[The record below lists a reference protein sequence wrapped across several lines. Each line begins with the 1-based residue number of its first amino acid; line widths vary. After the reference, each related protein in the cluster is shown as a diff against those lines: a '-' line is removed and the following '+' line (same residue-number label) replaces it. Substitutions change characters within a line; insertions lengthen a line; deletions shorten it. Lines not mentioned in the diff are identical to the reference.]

1 MGGKSVG
8 DSDRNSI
15 IKGGDDKY
23 SVLDKDNA
31 FDFPQREDTGTGDVV
46 LKDTAG
52 ETTIIPENYIPL
64 GMNPPDKEASQN
76 DSFMNQSIDEVI
88 SSVDE
93 RINDILARQDELIER
108 QSGGEKV
115 EKTYLDNE
123 LDELRKNIE
132 EYIEV
137 NKDKKLSN
145 EQKQEIEEILEKFSK
160 YEESNQKYFDGKP
173 QRIFEV
179 DEKISVLT
187 RSDKDIY
194 QNLKTVAKESDKI
207 PKEHLLNYL
216 DRLLKNTEKNEVLEK
231 ITESTDEEKNKQII
245 LENPLIDHNKES
257 EKNLNKVYK
266 SIFDRTNGSIRK
278 ALDTEFR
285 YIAEYD
291 QDIKRMVS
299 KGDTSPEGVRELA
312 EKLQELKAEAF
323 KAVLGVEYE
332 KIPIEVQKSD
342 GNFAGGND
350 GIKLKIYLDDEDS
363 FDYVFETIVHELT
376 HQDQKNLQKINIQ
389 GFEDRNKLYEL
400 NSLEGGY
407 ISTFGKDYETQPIE
421 KEAHDSEKIAE
432 EVLKSIRENE
442 DAASYEDS
450 YDEDNRFDILDE
462 PNVFDLP
469 QDDGIREEINDIAG
483 EEVIVPEYYEP
494 LTGNPEDY
502 KNNKKLKR
510 NSNIR
515 ESIRKKVENLFKKK
529 NKVNIDETEFLLTE
543 NGYMRT
549 EEEVKR
555 QLDNVLNSEKNI
567 PKEHLQDYI
576 AKLFLNKE
584 SRDNFDEDV
593 ILITNEKIN
602 DQSKLDSQR
611 LEKIYERL
619 GNSFEITRKKINEE
633 IAIKLSEDEILN
645 DIILGKIIGKEYL
658 NSEFIQKYKN
668 NPEKVLNDII
678 LGKYSKEKTLTKE
691 EVNKLFKAI
700 QNTRKNIFEDYTG
713 VKFKPADMKIS
724 RLTEGN
730 VALYINGIVFVDLT
744 KSDSIQ
750 EVIDALLHETTHLEQ
765 DLIRNS
771 SEENISEQIKE
782 LYDINFSTSGYIKP
796 SQNMDAN
803 ERYKKQPIK
812 AEAFESMLTDKIIK
826 LSIEKYIKENES
838 IKKVNDK
845 YVLLDEPNAF
855 DLPQDDGIRVEI
867 KDTAGEEVIVPE
879 YYEPL
884 TGNPEDY
891 KGKKKSNNN
900 LEARQFSKRLG
911 DTPLIYG
918 TDRGRIRL
926 AKAAENSPNNNPSV
940 ANAYLSKLNL
950 GKYYEHL
957 VLLAQKFSRGD
968 LTKND
973 KEFLTTSNIFE
984 NSDDYVKKQYSK
996 VDKAANEEL
1005 LEILLNDEKV
1015 KNIFSEINEITE
1027 LSQERK
1033 ISRGETV
1040 DKIFQKINEFFEV
1053 KTNTILEKTF
1063 ERDGQIYFSLNE
1075 IVLTEDN
1082 VLNFDRLLEVF
1093 DKSSKNYNSITS
1105 SELRTVF
1112 EKYLEHPNLKFVLG
1126 KQVIELPQKTK
1137 EKIKD
1142 MVSKNNSQE
1151 LISLGKEKK
1160 LEQEMYQPDD
1170 EQARTSMDTTPP
1182 PPRKLTADEIINSV
1196 DFRYNFEKMK
1206 EYLTQRYGV
1215 ESARIIYE
1223 ELNLDNPMIKE
1234 RIKIELENEMLQREG
1249 GITDENLL
1257 AFLDEMASKYINFE
1271 KENPSEYERRNG
1283 FGGKVFVRTRE
1294 GIRKQLET
1302 VAKNRDKIPG
1312 EHLQNFLA
1320 NIFMNKEAKVILKDG
1335 AEKKTVVAS
1344 DLKLGK
1350 TYIDDIYL
1358 SSIFEMI
1365 PNKFS
1370 ETRKE
1375 MDNLLVA
1382 ELGENE
1388 YLKDFITRE
1397 AGFKKEA
1404 LTRAYSRN
1412 PDLLINMLYSLNA
1425 KQIPND
1431 VIEKLLKE
1439 IDEARGKYFEEKV
1452 GLPYNP
1458 NKIKF
1463 VENPKL
1469 RGQVAHHDQATG
1481 TITVYKSSIT
1491 TLGNLIDMLL
1501 HESQH
1506 HEQGIIATSK
1516 EKGKVSEEVREFYDL
1531 GRFAYIDGKK
1541 PTEYSLNMYKL
1552 QPIEKEAF
1560 EVMRSKEI
1568 IKALVESIIAG
1579 RETNRG
1585 SKVTKENNGSTGYGN
1600 FYGINNVS
1608 SKFDLLDKPNAF
1620 DLPQD
1625 DGVRIEIKDTANE
1638 PKIVAE
1644 HYEPLTGLP
1653 EKYKKEEKVSK
1664 NNRNIE
1670 ADVKNEKL
1678 GDSPLSYGTT
1688 SSRGYLLEA
1697 IEDSPNKNNKTADS
1711 YLGKLNEG
1719 NNYEHLIELA
1729 TKVTSKTLT
1738 SEDIEKVLDF
1748 DSSSFKTADKR
1759 YQREYEKVNSE
1770 VNRELLQEIIADKRV
1785 QKIFEKISKSAANIA
1800 SGKKT
1805 LKDEITLNNSIHDFF
1820 IAKTS
1825 IVLEKTLKGDG
1836 QVYFSITEVIAD
1848 KKGNINFDKLLNVFS
1863 PSSANYD
1870 SVTSAELRVI
1880 FQKYLDHPNLKFV
1893 IGKHVIELPSEIKEK
1908 IKKESLLFNKKYAK
1922 NMNMLDGEA
1931 SPEIA
1936 MDTYDP
1942 PLNVDDIL
1950 DSENLGRFVARVK
1963 NSILLRYGPE
1973 NFNNVKEYFNLENP
1987 IVRDM
1992 VRKDLEK
1999 ALLLSNEPVT
2009 GDNLDAFLSKNILE
2023 NIRKQTERRIE
2034 YNVVQGFGGVVYN
2047 RTHDEIKKQL
2057 QLVSD
2062 VADKL
2067 PSEHLQNFLA
2077 NMFMNKEAME
2087 IYNKIG
2093 NQGKKMVSNENG
2105 IKFDVKDQIAVGN
2118 IYKHIKNDFTE
2129 TRKKM
2134 DDKLINKLAIN
2145 KQLQDFITQNGII
2158 DKDLLR
2164 EVYLENPEFVIEK
2177 IYGLNVKD
2185 ISNEDIG
2192 LLLSVISEERKKVF
2206 EEVLQT
2212 NYEDSVLNVFEVS
2225 PTLKPGEL
2233 AFHDITDGSINIIRE
2248 GISTFGLLLDT
2259 LLHETQHQDQKLLSE
2274 NKDSNMIP
2282 EATKELYLLNHYAY
2296 IDGKDLPPQLFNLY
2310 EDQPNEKEAFAV
2322 ARSKELIKML
2332 VEDMIN

>member
-1 MGGKSVG
+1 MYLENIYVSHFRNYNDFQISFQPSINIIYGNNAQGKTNLLEAIYVLGMTKSHRSFI
-8 DSDRNSI
+8 DSTLIQKNESAAY
-15 IKGGDDKY
+15 IKGNVFFQDQTETLEIGISKTKKLLNT
-23 SVLDKDNA
+23 S
-31 FDFPQREDTGTGDVV
+31 
-46 LKDTAG
+46 G
-52 ETTIIPENYIPL
+52 EKRPISMQIFGSDAENM
-64 GMNPPDKEASQN
+64 GFAAK
-76 DSFMNQSIDEVI
+76 SISEI
-88 SSVDE
+88 A
-93 RINDILARQDELIER
+93 DILDRQNVLIER

-123 LDELRKNIE
+123 LDELKKNIE

-145 EQKQEIEEILEKFSK
+145 EQKQEIEKILEKFSK

-216 DRLLKNTEKNEVLEK
+216 DRLLKNTEKNKVLEK
-231 ITESTDEEKNKQII
+231 ITESTDEEKTKQII
-245 LENPLIDHNKES
+245 LENPLIDHNKKS

-266 SIFDRTNGSIRK
+266 SIFDRTNGSVRK

-332 KIPIEVQKSD
+332 KIPIEVQKLD
-342 GNFAGGND
+342 GNLAGGND

-462 PNVFDLP
+462 PNAFDLP
-469 QDDGIREEINDIAG
+469 QDDGIRE
-483 EEVIVPEYYEP
+483 
-494 LTGNPEDY
+494 
-502 KNNKKLKR
+502 
-510 NSNIR
+510 
-515 ESIRKKVENLFKKK
+515 
-529 NKVNIDETEFLLTE
+529 
-543 NGYMRT
+543 
-549 EEEVKR
+549 
-555 QLDNVLNSEKNI
+555 
-567 PKEHLQDYI
+567 
-576 AKLFLNKE
+576 
-584 SRDNFDEDV
+584 
-593 ILITNEKIN
+593 
-602 DQSKLDSQR
+602 
-611 LEKIYERL
+611 
-619 GNSFEITRKKINEE
+619 
-633 IAIKLSEDEILN
+633 
-645 DIILGKIIGKEYL
+645 
-658 NSEFIQKYKN
+658 
-668 NPEKVLNDII
+668 
-678 LGKYSKEKTLTKE
+678 
-691 EVNKLFKAI
+691 
-700 QNTRKNIFEDYTG
+700 
-713 VKFKPADMKIS
+713 
-724 RLTEGN
+724 
-730 VALYINGIVFVDLT
+730 
-744 KSDSIQ
+744 
-750 EVIDALLHETTHLEQ
+750 
-765 DLIRNS
+765 
-771 SEENISEQIKE
+771 
-782 LYDINFSTSGYIKP
+782 
-796 SQNMDAN
+796 
-803 ERYKKQPIK
+803 
-812 AEAFESMLTDKIIK
+812 
-826 LSIEKYIKENES
+826 
-838 IKKVNDK
+838 
-845 YVLLDEPNAF
+845 
-855 DLPQDDGIRVEI
+855 EI

-891 KGKKKSNNN
+891 KEKKKSNNLLDKN
-900 LEARQFSKRLG
+900 ENKGLG
-911 DTPLIYG
+911 ETPLIYG
-918 TDRGRIRL
+918 TTAGRKTLVNEALSSENKNPHIANVYL
-926 AKAAENSPNNNPSV
+926 SKFNYGSEQLGYEPLVEFAKKFLNGSLKGEDHEEVVKFYNSDSFLTVFSEEKLKKDLHKYEKEQILRVSEEANQKIIDILLKNEKITEVFENILKANENLVKNSDDENMKRKLEQAIDKFFELKTVTILEETFNNGGKIYFSLDEIATSNGKINLDKVLEVFNESHPMYHSITSAELRTAFRKYLDHPDLKFFLSKQVIELPNELKEKIKKEVEFENFKNQNPINNKNLLSFIPERDLGKTALVYGTKFGKGGLLRESSKSL
-940 ANAYLSKLNL
+940 NKNPHFTDAYLGKLNL
-950 GKYYEHL
+950 GNEN
-957 VLLAQKFSRGD
+957 QEMIKFAEKVVNGT
-968 LTKND
+968 LTDKD
-973 KEFLTTSNIFE
+973 KEEIINPFPLLKNYKTDYTE
-984 NSDDYVKKQYSK
+984 NQIGRVKEK
-996 VDKAANEEL
+996 ANEEL
-1005 LEILLNDEKV
+1005 LNLVLEKDEVLKALNQITSGAEKIKKDKNSIEGKKEIEEGVQNFIKEKQ
-1015 KNIFSEINEITE
+1015 II
-1027 LSQERK
+1027 
-1033 ISRGETV
+1033 
-1040 DKIFQKINEFFEV
+1040 
-1053 KTNTILEKTF
+1053 ILEKTF
-1063 ERDGQIYFSLNE
+1063 ERGGKIYFSLDE
-1075 IVLTEDN
+1075 IILTQNKDI
-1082 VLNFDRLLEVF
+1082 NFDRLLEVF

-1105 SELRTVF
+1105 SELRNVF

-1142 MVSKNNSQE
+1142 MVSKNIE
-1151 LISLGKEKK
+1151 
-1160 LEQEMYQPDD
+1160 
-1170 EQARTSMDTTPP
+1170 
-1182 PPRKLTADEIINSV
+1182 RKN
-1196 DFRYNFEKMK
+1196 N
-1206 EYLTQRYGV
+1206 
-1215 ESARIIYE
+1215 
-1223 ELNLDNPMIKE
+1223 
-1234 RIKIELENEMLQREG
+1234 
-1249 GITDENLL
+1249 ENL
-1257 AFLDEMASKYINFE
+1257 A
-1271 KENPSEYERRNG
+1271 
-1283 FGGKVFVRTRE
+1283 
-1294 GIRKQLET
+1294 
-1302 VAKNRDKIPG
+1302 
-1312 EHLQNFLA
+1312 
-1320 NIFMNKEAKVILKDG
+1320 
-1335 AEKKTVVAS
+1335 
-1344 DLKLGK
+1344 
-1350 TYIDDIYL
+1350 
-1358 SSIFEMI
+1358 
-1365 PNKFS
+1365 
-1370 ETRKE
+1370 
-1375 MDNLLVA
+1375 
-1382 ELGENE
+1382 
-1388 YLKDFITRE
+1388 
-1397 AGFKKEA
+1397 
-1404 LTRAYSRN
+1404 
-1412 PDLLINMLYSLNA
+1412 
-1425 KQIPND
+1425 
-1431 VIEKLLKE
+1431 
-1439 IDEARGKYFEEKV
+1439 
-1452 GLPYNP
+1452 
-1458 NKIKF
+1458 
-1463 VENPKL
+1463 
-1469 RGQVAHHDQATG
+1469 
-1481 TITVYKSSIT
+1481 
-1491 TLGNLIDMLL
+1491 
-1501 HESQH
+1501 
-1506 HEQGIIATSK
+1506 
-1516 EKGKVSEEVREFYDL
+1516 
-1531 GRFAYIDGKK
+1531 
-1541 PTEYSLNMYKL
+1541 
-1552 QPIEKEAF
+1552 
-1560 EVMRSKEI
+1560 
-1568 IKALVESIIAG
+1568 
-1579 RETNRG
+1579 
-1585 SKVTKENNGSTGYGN
+1585 
-1600 FYGINNVS
+1600 
-1608 SKFDLLDKPNAF
+1608 LLDKPNAF

-1625 DGVRIEIKDTANE
+1625 DGVRIEINDTANE
-1638 PKIVAE
+1638 PEIVAE

-1653 EKYKKEEKVSK
+1653 EKYRKEEKASK

-1908 IKKESLLFNKKYAK
+1908 IKKERLLFNKKYSK

-1931 SPEIA
+1931 FPEID

-2023 NIRKQTERRIE
+2023 NIRKQTEKHIE

-2158 DKDLLR
+2158 DKNLLR

-2177 IYGLNVKD
+2177 IYDLNVKD